1 MAEIWMNSPVWDL
14 PLLVVDDDAMVR
26 GVVVD
31 YLKDIGFTS
40 ILEAKNSQQGLKM
53 IQNSKF
59 PIGLVLS
66 DWEMPGVSG
75 LVLLKALRKNP
86 HRKGTRFVMIT
97 SQRSMEKFKITQAAQ
112 WKVNA
117 YIIKPFTCAV
127 LREKIWQVMDWEDS
141 DERKI
146 SG

>member
-1 MAEIWMNSPVWDL
+1 MNSPVWDL

-86 HRKGTRFVMIT
+86 HRKGTRFIMIT

>member
-1 MAEIWMNSPVWDL
+1 MNSPVWDL

-141 DERKI
+141 DERKA

>member
-1 MAEIWMNSPVWDL
+1 MNSPVWDL

-31 YLKDIGFTS
+31 YLKDIGFMS

-53 IQNSKF
+53 IQNSRF

-86 HRKGTRFVMIT
+86 HRKGTRFIMIT

>member
-1 MAEIWMNSPVWDL
+1 MNSPVWDL

>member
-1 MAEIWMNSPVWDL
+1 MSKPIWDL
-14 PLLVVDDDAMVR
+14 PILVVDDDAMVR
-26 GVVVD
+26 GVVVE
-31 YLKDIGFTS
+31 YLKEIGFNNVLDT
-40 ILEAKNSQQGLKM
+40 INSQQGLKM

-59 PIGLVLS
+59 PLGLVIS

-97 SQRSMEKFKITQAAQ
+97 SQRSMERFKIAQAAQ

-117 YIIKPFTCAV
+117 YIIKPFTCET
-127 LREKIWQVMDWEDS
+127 LKEKLWQVMNWNWDDGTAN
-141 DERKI
+141 KKT
-146 SG
+146 G

>member
-31 YLKDIGFTS
+31 YLRDIGFTS

-86 HRKGTRFVMIT
+86 HRKGTRFIMIT

>member
-1 MAEIWMNSPVWDL
+1 MNSPVWDL

-31 YLKDIGFTS
+31 YLRDIGFTS

-86 HRKGTRFVMIT
+86 HRKGTRFIMIT

>member
-1 MAEIWMNSPVWDL
+1 MSKPVLDI

-26 GVVVD
+26 GVIVD
-31 YLKDIGFTS
+31 YLKEIGFS
-40 ILEAKNSQQGLKM
+40 NVLETVSSQQGLKM

-66 DWEMPGVSG
+66 DWEMPGISG

-86 HRKGTRFVMIT
+86 HRKGTRFIMVT
-97 SQRSMEKFKITQAAQ
+97 SQRSMERFKITQAAQ

-117 YIIKPFTCAV
+117 YIVKPFTCSV
-127 LREKIWQVMDWEDS
+127 LKEKIWQVMNWEDEDTS
-141 DERKI
+141 QLTNKN
-146 SG
+146 GA

>member
-1 MAEIWMNSPVWDL
+1 MNSPVWDL

-31 YLKDIGFTS
+31 YLKDIGFMS

-53 IQNSKF
+53 IQNSRF

-86 HRKGTRFVMIT
+86 YRKGTRFIMIT

>member
-1 MAEIWMNSPVWDL
+1 MNSPVWDL

-40 ILEAKNSQQGLKM
+40 ILEAKSSQQGLKM

>member
-1 MAEIWMNSPVWDL
+1 MNSPVWDL

-127 LREKIWQVMDWEDS
+127 LREKIWQVMDWEDG

>member
-1 MAEIWMNSPVWDL
+1 MNSPVLDL